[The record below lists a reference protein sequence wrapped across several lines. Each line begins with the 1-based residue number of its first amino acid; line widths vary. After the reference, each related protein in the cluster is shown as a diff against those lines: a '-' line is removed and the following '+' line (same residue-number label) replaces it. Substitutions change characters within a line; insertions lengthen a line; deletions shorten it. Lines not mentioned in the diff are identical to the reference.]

1 MKEYRRILKKNRAA
15 ALGIF
20 LLMILSA
27 AANVAA
33 GYSLAW
39 ILDSYEAEGNRI
51 HALIVSSLSCAS
63 LWMLSVVIEYVS
75 EISVCRAEHIL
86 KNDLREMI
94 SRKFA
99 LLPFDRLAD
108 RDSGA

>member
-33 GYSLAW
+33 GYSL
-39 ILDSYEAEGNRI
+39 G
-51 HALIVSSLSCAS
+51 
-63 LWMLSVVIEYVS
+63 
-75 EISVCRAEHIL
+75 
-86 KNDLREMI
+86 
-94 SRKFA
+94 
-99 LLPFDRLAD
+99 
-108 RDSGA
+108 